1 MSSPFPGMNPY
12 LEGSEWTSFHTEFA
26 VEIARQLTPRLL
38 PRYLARPEK
47 RYVATTLGPGDDVM
61 VTSVYPDA
69 SVARETITAPLT
81 IATLMPERVPQVTI
95 EIRDAADRRLVT
107 AIEVLSPTNKQ
118 GDGRDEYIER
128 RDKLLLSSAH
138 LIEIDLLRR
147 GLRPPMQKPL
157 PTTPYYAFVGRKAQR
172 PLTQVWPIALRQPL
186 PVIPIPL
193 LPGDP
198 DVSLDLQHVLDA
210 VYQDFGYASSIDYD
224 EPPEVSLSGAEAA
237 WVREQIAAWKERG
250 AS

>member
-1 MSSPFPGMNPY
+1 M
-12 LEGSEWTSFHTEFA
+12 
-26 VEIARQLTPRLL
+26 V
-38 PRYLARPEK
+38 
-47 RYVATTLGPGDDVM
+47 TTLGPGHDVM

-69 SVARETITAPLT
+69 SVVREGGEVGGVAVAPEAITAPLT
-81 IATLMPERVPQVTI
+81 IATLMPERVPQVTV

-128 RDKLLLSSAH
+128 RERLLLSSAH

-147 GLRPPMQKPL
+147 GQRPPMQKPL
-157 PTTPYYAFVGRKAQR
+157 PTAPYYAFVGRKEQR
-172 PLTQVWPIALRQPL
+172 PLTQVWPVALPQPL

-198 DVSLDLQHVLDA
+198 DVSLHLQQVLDA
-210 VYQDFGYASSIDYD
+210 VYHDFGYASSIDYG
-224 EPPEVSLSGAEAA
+224 EPPEVSLSGSEAA

-250 AS
+250 SS